1 MAAQVS
7 KIEELL
13 QENETLPES
22 LLIADELSVTCSN
35 TYTNYPKGLYITYF
49 KNGFFYVEHDD
60 CVTMYNVNDIRE
72 IAMFFHRSRKR
83 P

>member
-1 MAAQVS
+1 MKQ
-7 KIEELL
+7 KE
-13 QENETLPES
+13 Q
-22 LLIADELSVTCSN
+22 IADSVQLVDELSVTCSN

-49 KNGFFYVEHDD
+49 KNGFFYVEHND